1 MQTQRKNVVQIKKF
15 GENNYKITICKQLI
29 KGKKDPKQMVKKGQG
44 GHDKKMAHSLSRTK
58 SQVLEYALCNDWN
71 WFGTFTLNPKKY
83 KRDDLDTFIKDLGQF
98 IRDQRKKYQMDIKY
112 LLIPELHKDGKNW
125 HMQGLLSEIPYQDM
139 EPHPLKKLSEK
150 GYISWESYRQK
161 FGFNSL
167 GPIRDNIKTA
177 LYITKYISKNLDNTS
192 IKVNKKMFYSSRGLK
207 KAEKI
212 QEGQLTKPLDFPMAF
227 EGLYS
232 KSTFVDSIDWF
243 KDYFK
248 EFENL

>member
-1 MQTQRKNVVQIKKF
+1 
-15 GENNYKITICKQLI
+15 
-29 KGKKDPKQMVKKGQG
+29 
-44 GHDKKMAHSLSRTK
+44 MAHSLSRTK

-125 HMQGLLSEIPYQDM
+125 HMHGLLSEIPYQDM

-150 GYISWESYRQK
+150 GYISWGSYCQK

-212 QEGQLTKPLDFPMAF
+212 KEGQLTKPLDFPMAF